1 MIKSNMGEAEINGTT
16 TIILAE
22 FSALTKG
29 MVESLTEN
37 YGKDDAKEM
46 VEESYKRGLMSEKEI
61 RKESVD
67 ILSDILETIPYE
79 VLTSISTRVKRIYY
93 QD

>member
-1 MIKSNMGEAEINGTT
+1 MIKSNMGEVEISGTT

-37 YGKDDAKEM
+37 YGKDEAKEM
-46 VEESYKRGLMSEKEI
+46 VDRSYKRGLMSEKEL

-67 ILSDILETIPYE
+67 ILSGILENLKNYIKE
-79 VLTSISTRVKRIYY
+79 
-93 QD
+93 D

>member
-1 MIKSNMGEAEINGTT
+1 MIKSNMGEVEISGTT

-37 YGKDDAKEM
+37 YGKDEAKEM

-61 RKESVD
+61 RKESLE
-67 ILSDILETIPYE
+67 ILSDILEILKNHIKE
-79 VLTSISTRVKRIYY
+79 
-93 QD
+93 D

>member
-1 MIKSNMGEAEINGTT
+1 MIKSNMGEVEISGTT

-29 MVESLTEN
+29 MVESMTEN
-37 YGKDDAKEM
+37 YGKDEAKEM

-61 RKESVD
+61 RKESLD
-67 ILSDILETIPYE
+67 ILSDIIENLKNHIKE
-79 VLTSISTRVKRIYY
+79 
-93 QD
+93 D

>member
-1 MIKSNMGEAEINGTT
+1 MIKSNMGEVEISGTN

-37 YGKDDAKEM
+37 YGKDEAKEM

-67 ILSDILETIPYE
+67 ILSDILEILKNHIKE
-79 VLTSISTRVKRIYY
+79 
-93 QD
+93 D

>member
-1 MIKSNMGEAEINGTT
+1 MIKSNMGEIEISGTT

-37 YGKDDAKEM
+37 YGKDEAKEM
-46 VEESYKRGLMSEKEI
+46 VEQSYKRGLMSEKEI
-61 RKESVD
+61 RKESLD
-67 ILSDILETIPYE
+67 ILSDILEI
-79 VLTSISTRVKRIYY
+79 LKNHIK
-93 QD
+93 QA

>member
-1 MIKSNMGEAEINGTT
+1 MIKSNMGEVEISGIT

-37 YGKDDAKEM
+37 YGKDEAKEM

-61 RKESVD
+61 RKESLD
-67 ILSDILETIPYE
+67 ILSNIFESLKNHIKED
-79 VLTSISTRVKRIYY
+79 
-93 QD
+93 

>member
-1 MIKSNMGEAEINGTT
+1 MIKSNMGEVEINGTT

-22 FSALTKG
+22 FSSLTKG

-37 YGKDDAKEM
+37 YGKDEAKEM
-46 VEESYKRGLMSEKEI
+46 VERSYKRGLMSEKEL

-67 ILSDILETIPYE
+67 ILSDILETLKNHIKE
-79 VLTSISTRVKRIYY
+79 
-93 QD
+93 D

>member
-1 MIKSNMGEAEINGTT
+1 MIKSNMGEVEINGTT

-67 ILSDILETIPYE
+67 ILSDILETLKNHIKE
-79 VLTSISTRVKRIYY
+79 
-93 QD
+93 D

>member
-1 MIKSNMGEAEINGTT
+1 MIKSNMGEVEINGTT

-22 FSALTKG
+22 FSSLTKC

-37 YGKDDAKEM
+37 YGKDEAKEM

-61 RKESVD
+61 RKESLD
-67 ILSDILETIPYE
+67 ILSNIFEILKNHIKE
-79 VLTSISTRVKRIYY
+79 
-93 QD
+93 D

>member
-1 MIKSNMGEAEINGTT
+1 MIKSNMGEVEISGIT

-46 VEESYKRGLMSEKEI
+46 VEQSYKRGLMREKEI
-61 RKESVD
+61 RKESLD
-67 ILSDILETIPYE
+67 IISDILEILKNHIKE
-79 VLTSISTRVKRIYY
+79 
-93 QD
+93 D

>member
-1 MIKSNMGEAEINGTT
+1 MIKSNMGEVEINGTT

-22 FSALTKG
+22 FSSLTKG

-37 YGKDDAKEM
+37 YGKDEAKEM

-61 RKESVD
+61 RKESID
-67 ILSDILETIPYE
+67 ILSDILESLKNHIKE
-79 VLTSISTRVKRIYY
+79 
-93 QD
+93 D

>member
-1 MIKSNMGEAEINGTT
+1 MIKSNMGEVEISGTT

-37 YGKDDAKEM
+37 YGKDEAKEM
-46 VEESYKRGLMSEKEI
+46 VEESYRRGLMSEKEL
-61 RKESVD
+61 RKESLD
-67 ILSDILETIPYE
+67 ILSDILESLKNQIKE
-79 VLTSISTRVKRIYY
+79 
-93 QD
+93 D

>member
-1 MIKSNMGEAEINGTT
+1 MIKSNMGEVEISGTT

-37 YGKDDAKEM
+37 YGKDEEKEM
-46 VEESYKRGLMSEKEI
+46 VEQSYKRGLMSEKEI
-61 RKESVD
+61 RKESLD
-67 ILSDILETIPYE
+67 ILSDIIENLKNHIKE
-79 VLTSISTRVKRIYY
+79 
-93 QD
+93 D

>member
-1 MIKSNMGEAEINGTT
+1 MIKSNMGEVEISGTT

-37 YGKDDAKEM
+37 YGKYEAKQM
-46 VEESYKRGLMSEKEI
+46 VERSYKRGLMSEKEI
-61 RKESVD
+61 RKESID
-67 ILSDILETIPYE
+67 ILSDILEILKNHIKE
-79 VLTSISTRVKRIYY
+79 
-93 QD
+93 D

>member
-1 MIKSNMGEAEINGTT
+1 MIKSNMGEVEISGTT

-37 YGKDDAKEM
+37 YGKDEAKEM
-46 VEESYKRGLMSEKEI
+46 VERSYKRGLMSEK
-61 RKESVD
+61 
-67 ILSDILETIPYE
+67 
-79 VLTSISTRVKRIYY
+79 
-93 QD
+93 

>member
-1 MIKSNMGEAEINGTT
+1 MIKSNIGEVEISGTT
-16 TIILAE
+16 TIILSE

-37 YGKDDAKEM
+37 YGKDEAKEM
-46 VEESYKRGLMSEKEI
+46 VERSYKRGLMSEKEL

-67 ILSDILETIPYE
+67 ILSDILEILKNHIE
-79 VLTSISTRVKRIYY
+79 E
-93 QD
+93 D

>member
-1 MIKSNMGEAEINGTT
+1 MIKSNMGEVEISGTT

-22 FSALTKG
+22 FSVLTKG

-37 YGKDDAKEM
+37 YGKDEAKEM

-61 RKESVD
+61 RKESLD
-67 ILSDILETIPYE
+67 ILSDILENLKNHIKE
-79 VLTSISTRVKRIYY
+79 
-93 QD
+93 D

>member
-1 MIKSNMGEAEINGTT
+1 M
-16 TIILAE
+16 AE

-37 YGKDDAKEM
+37 YGKDEAKEM
-46 VEESYKRGLMSEKEI
+46 VERSYKRGLMSEKEI

-67 ILSDILETIPYE
+67 IISDILEILKNHIKE
-79 VLTSISTRVKRIYY
+79 
-93 QD
+93 D

>member
-1 MIKSNMGEAEINGTT
+1 MIKSNIGEVEISGTT

-37 YGKDDAKEM
+37 YGKDEAKEM
-46 VEESYKRGLMSEKEI
+46 VERSYKRGLMSEKEI
-61 RKESVD
+61 RKESLD
-67 ILSDILETIPYE
+67 IISDIIENL
-79 VLTSISTRVKRIYY
+79 KNRIKE
-93 QD
+93 D

>member
-1 MIKSNMGEAEINGTT
+1 MIKSNMGEVEISGTT

-37 YGKDDAKEM
+37 YGKDEAKEM
-46 VEESYKRGLMSEKEI
+46 VEQSYKRGLMSEKEI
-61 RKESVD
+61 RKESLE
-67 ILSDILETIPYE
+67 ILSDILESLKNHIKE
-79 VLTSISTRVKRIYY
+79 
-93 QD
+93 D

>member
-1 MIKSNMGEAEINGTT
+1 MIKSNMGEVEINGTT

-46 VEESYKRGLMSEKEI
+46 VERSYKRGLMSENEL
-61 RKESVD
+61 RKESVE
-67 ILSDILETIPYE
+67 ILSEIFESLKNHIKEE
-79 VLTSISTRVKRIYY
+79 
-93 QD
+93 